1 MSRTDSTFRRTFRKN
16 VEQKLTVATTNNRR
30 VIASWELSRQ
40 LDRVDVVCHENAFD
54 ELVISHLGSSLIRL
68 LGVGK
73 SLGALDSQVDTF
85 TVNCVGT
92 DTSEVL
98 VQNSYQ
104 IR

>member
-1 MSRTDSTFRRTFRKN
+1 MSSKDPTFRRNFRKN
-16 VEQKLTVATTNNRR
+16 LEQKLTVATTNNPR

-40 LDRVDVVCHENAFD
+40 LDRVDVVCHESFFD
-54 ELVISHLGSSLIRL
+54 ELVISHLGSSLTRL

-73 SLGALDSQVDTF
+73 SLGALDSQVHTF

-92 DTSEVL
+92 DTSQVL

>member
-1 MSRTDSTFRRTFRKN
+1 MPSKDPTFRRKFRKN
-16 VEQKLTVATTNNRR
+16 LEQKLTVAATNNPR

-40 LDRVDVVCHENAFD
+40 LDRVDVVCHESFFD
-54 ELVISHLGSSLIRL
+54 ELVISHLGSSLTRL

-73 SLGALDSQVDTF
+73 SLGALDSQVHTF

-92 DTSEVL
+92 DTSQVL

>member
-1 MSRTDSTFRRTFRKN
+1 MSSSDLTFRRKFRKI
-16 VEQKLTVATTNNRR
+16 VEQKLDVATTNNPR

-40 LDRVDVVCHENAFD
+40 LDRVDLVCHENSFD
-54 ELVISHLGSSLIRL
+54 EQVISHLGASLIRL

-73 SLGALDSQVDTF
+73 SLGALDSQVQTF

-92 DTSEVL
+92 DTSEIL
-98 VQNSYQ
+98 VHNSYQ

>member
-1 MSRTDSTFRRTFRKN
+1 MSSTDPTFRRKFRKN
-16 VEQKLTVATTNNRR
+16 VEEKLTVATTNNPR

-40 LDRVDVVCHENAFD
+40 LDRVDVVCHENSFD

-73 SLGALDSQVDTF
+73 SIGALDARVDTF

-92 DTSEVL
+92 DTREIL